1 MEEYS
6 VETHYTN
13 PDGFTFSFTFTFIF
27 TFNED
32 E

>member
-13 PDGFTFSFTFTFIF
+13 PDGFTFTFSFNFTFTF
-27 TFNED
+27 NDD